1 MKKTF
6 LSLLIT
12 LFILSFS
19 CFAFAQPM
27 EEEEP
32 IQTRPSP
39 IMQQKMNTKTTQTEK
54 CTVMQQKNYRI
65 KPKLKLH
72 NLRVKCRYL
81 PSSSLIPQNNR

>member
-39 IMQQKMNTKTTQTEK
+39 IMQQKMNTKTTQTEI
-54 CTVMQQKNYRI
+54 CTVMQQQ
-65 KPKLKLH
+65 KLSNKAQTEATQLKGQMQVPAQQQL
-72 NLRVKCRYL
+72 NTAK
-81 PSSSLIPQNNR
+81 

>member
-19 CFAFAQPM
+19 CFAFAQPI
-27 EEEEP
+27 EEKP

-39 IMQQKMNTKTTQTEK
+39 IMQQKMNTKATQTEK
-54 CTVMQQKNYRI
+54 CTVMQQQ
-65 KPKLKLH
+65 KLSNKAQTEATQLKGQMQVPAQQQQL
-72 NLRVKCRYL
+72 NTTK
-81 PSSSLIPQNNR
+81 